1 MHYYYCDTCAV
12 INLYKANDLIKLSKY
27 KDNFHIAD
35 LQLEYE
41 LLYPDGIKELTRNSI
56 TVDITTMDIL
66 NIANQIMEKHRPL
79 SKFDALALSFSITK
93 EYVLITDD
101 IKLQKACKEYDVH
114 YITTREIVEIFIE
127 K

>member
-12 INLYKANDLIKLSKY
+12 IDLFKANDLIKLSKY

-56 TVDITTMDIL
+56 TVDITTIDIL
-66 NIANQIMEKHRPL
+66 NMTNSIMEKHRPL
-79 SKFDALALSFSITK
+79 SKFDTLALSFSITK
-93 EYVLITDD
+93 EYILITDD
-101 IKLQKACKEYDVH
+101 IKLQKACKEYNVH